1 MVRCQ
6 IIRDL
11 TKSTGTRK
19 SFQPLG
25 REVVFTAK
33 AIRSSFEQV
42 LARAGGSLGTWIV
55 LNALSDEGVVSQT
68 AIAGHA
74 RVEGATITHHI
85 DRLEAAG
92 LVRRTLDPADRRVRR
107 IELTAEGVALH
118 RRLLGEARRF
128 EAMVFDGIDEAERAE
143 LRRLLAHVRANVEAA
158 PPT

>member
-158 PPT
+158 PPG